1 MDHLTKAEAHITTLA
16 HSDDEAL
23 YDRAVDSQIA
33 ALAQVMTAPA
43 PDLQAAAWK
52 LDLFERHLVW
62 ELNFGEDA
70 LAVLR
75 ADLRR
80 LGR

>member
-1 MDHLTKAEAHITTLA
+1 MNHFTKAEAHLTALA
-16 HSDDEAL
+16 HSNDEAL

-33 ALAQVMTAPA
+33 ALARLMAAPA
-43 PDLQAAAWK
+43 PDLPAAAWK

-62 ELNFGEDA
+62 ELDFGEDA

-80 LGR
+80 LAR